1 MVETSKRPVLRPNNL
16 EDQTK
21 KTLGF
26 NIKPSLS
33 EVKEGVVTT
42 SLKPKLR
49 PDYKKMTEDFG
60 NLEFRA
66 DLDKQLSW
74 NPLARLGYQ
83 PNKTKVLKTDSPS
96 FYAAYDSMVFD
107 PDGTDKSLQDS
118 AIRKGFPK
126 EEAKRLKAGD
136 VFVTSDTAFNPVFS
150 HEYTHVGLEK
160 VFKLAKKN
168 PKTFKEKYGEDAY
181 GLIVTSTDDYIRD
194 EYLTELFDDL
204 TTKFNSLGLGDSLKV
219 SDKFPNKS
227 IAFTTGSNRYD
238 NKFIG
243 TREIFQDAIKNKN
256 TKIKKEDVTTFN
268 KNLKGIFGV
277 MDAAQD
283 ILTEQGEPPKA
294 KRKEKELSYFE
305 QFKKAL
311 GFAQGGL
318 ADMNTQTQR
327 AFALGGEAETAETVD
342 PVSGN
347 DVPPG
352 SLPEEV
358 RDDIDAKLSEGEYV
372 VPADVVRYYGV
383 KFFENLRTKAK
394 QGLQQMD
401 EDGRIGGEPTSEMFL
416 PFDVSELEV
425 EDENGV
431 RMAVGGLVPGYYVGG
446 GVGSS
451 FGGGWGY
458 GDPFK
463 TPTVVKPP
471 EPVAPVTPSVPST
484 GSYVRTYYDR
494 YGNPVSIMFINGQPQ
509 QSLEGLTTSNPD
521 RTDTV
526 QENQRFEGA
535 KLNDLGQPIDKYGN
549 IITASSSGG
558 FNLPS
563 FGFGTSA
570 AEEFDYAKTLAD
582 ETDLDRYKKIGAY
595 ASGELAKNKPSLL
608 GRIGQTLISVGVGA
622 IAGPAAGLIAGQA
635 YGINKNQQNIADAQL
650 SLKVLESQYTGKDIN
665 ATGATVGYKPDPPQS
680 KNASI
685 KAAYDALKEE
695 LENIA
700 DQNPSFFK
708 QAMGYAAPNI
718 DARFKKLGLKQKAT
732 TADAIIAENQQGVK
746 SAAELAKDA
755 RLGLARTK
763 WAGQPKKNVSWNQT
777 GPTNETYEKYVNI
790 GRQSER
796 ITARGQ
802 VMRTQAD
809 AFNQNRAD
817 DQAAATKRAGD
828 RAAARRAA
836 NSRDGYTD
844 KQGKTHRTGQDA
856 VDAFNRDNAD
866 DIRTK
871 YGGNKE
877 TDSNGQNSGCF
888 LTTAIVEHR
897 GESDDGPTLTKLR
910 YFRDTYLVD
919 YPEEIKKYYNIA
931 PKIVAAIPKNNPEW
945 DWVGTQ
951 IDSAIQDID
960 NNMPDKAHKTY
971 KNMVL
976 KLETNWL
983 N

>member
-16 EDQTK
+16 KDQTK

-283 ILTEQGEPPKA
+283 ILTEQGEPLKA

-327 AFALGGEAETAETVD
+327 AFALGGEAETVD

-383 KFFENLRTKAK
+383 KFFENLRSKAK

-401 EDGRIGGEPTSEMFL
+401 EDGRIGGEPTSEMSL
-416 PFDVSELEV
+416 PFDLSELEV
-425 EDENGV
+425 EDDDGM
-431 RMAVGGLVPGYYVGG
+431 RMAVGGLVAEYNVGG
-446 GVGSS
+446 YTGVGSS
-451 FGGGWGY
+451 FGGYGGY
-458 GDPFK
+458 KPYDP
-463 TPTVVKPP
+463 TA
-471 EPVAPVTPSVPST
+471 PVAPTTVAPTTAAPTTVAMGPKIE
-484 GSYVRTYYDR
+484 TYYRAD
-494 YGNPVSIMFINGQPQ
+494 GTPVPITFINGKPQ
-509 QSLEGLTTSNPD
+509 QSTQGLTKKNPNSM
-521 RTDTV
+521 DTKETYS
-526 QENQRFEGA
+526 QMEGVT
-535 KLNDLGQPIDKYGN
+535 LNDQGQPVKDGKVID
-549 IITASSSGG
+549 TSSAGG
-558 FNLPS
+558 FTLPS
-563 FGFGTSA
+563 FGLGTSA
-570 AEEFDYAKTLAD
+570 KQEFDYAEALKQDPTKAATAIRD
-582 ETDLDRYKKIGAY
+582 Y
-595 ASGELAKNKPSLL
+595 AVGSDQAGGELGKNKDTLFTRL
-608 GRIGQTLISVGVGA
+608 GQALVGYGVSA
-622 IAGPAAGLIAGQA
+622 VAGPVAGVAAGQA
-635 YGINKNQQNIADAQL
+635 FGTNRKNQNIADAQVAQM
-650 SLKVLESQYTGKDIN
+650 VLEKQLGVDPSKFSDLGYKADSPAELAWKEIN
-665 ATGATVGYKPDPPQS
+665 AG
-680 KNASI
+680 I
-685 KAAYDALKEE
+685 KAQVGKQTNWELIANVLRPDAEKRYDALGFAKQQD
-695 LENIA
+695 LANKLTSAVTGSTDITSPAQIA
-700 DQNPSFFK
+700 QN
-708 QAMGYAAPNI
+708 
-718 DARFKKLGLKQKAT
+718 AR
-732 TADAIIAENQQGVK
+732 IER
-746 SAAELAKDA
+746 AK
-755 RLGLARTK
+755 TE
-763 WAGQPKKNVSWNQT
+763 WAGKPKGNPSWNQT
-777 GPTNETYEKYVNI
+777 GPTADTYKAYVNI
-790 GRQSER
+790 GRQSEK
-796 ITARGQ
+796 ITAKGE

-809 AFNQNRAD
+809 AYNQNRAD
-817 DQAAATKRAGD
+817 DQSAASKRAGD
-828 RAAARRAA
+828 RAAARG
-836 NSRDGYTD
+836 GY
-844 KQGKTHRTGQDA
+844 KGPNGENLTGQAA
-856 VDAFNRDNAD
+856 VNQFNADNAD

-871 YGGNKE
+871 YGGNKQ
-877 TDSNGQNSGCF
+877 TDSNGEDSGGTHCC
-888 LTTAIVEHR
+888 TAAQAR
-897 GESDDGPTLTKLR
+897 GDMTITEVKKLR
-910 YFRDTYLVD
+910 AWHREQDMFWQEGYDVWGKVIADNLVAKSKWQSDRVRDFYDHKIYGKRTIGSMYADVVI
-919 YPEEIKKYYNIA
+919 YPMSYIIGGYKILKNTLKIK
-931 PKIVAAIPKNNPEW
+931 
-945 DWVGTQ
+945 GTNYG
-951 IDSAIQDID
+951 S
-960 NNMPDKAHKTY
+960 
-971 KNMVL
+971 
-976 KLETNWL
+976 
-983 N
+983 

>member
-16 EDQTK
+16 KDQTK

-283 ILTEQGEPPKA
+283 ILTEQGEPLKA

-327 AFALGGEAETAETVD
+327 AFALGGEAETVD

-383 KFFENLRTKAK
+383 KFFENLRSKAK

-401 EDGRIGGEPTSEMFL
+401 EDGRIGGEPTSEMSL
-416 PFDVSELEV
+416 PFDLSELEV
-425 EDENGV
+425 EDDDGM
-431 RMAVGGLVPGYYVGG
+431 RMAVGGLVAEYAVGG
-446 GVGSS
+446 YTGVGSS
-451 FGGGWGY
+451 FGGYGGY
-458 GDPFK
+458 KPYDPTAPVALTPVGIINSF
-463 TPTVVKPP
+463 TPTVKSPIAPVPDTPVKSKAATVLTVPIA
-471 EPVAPVTPSVPST
+471 PVAPTPVRVTS
-484 GSYVRTYYDR
+484 
-494 YGNPVSIMFINGQPQ
+494 PV
-509 QSLEGLTTSNPD
+509 
-521 RTDTV
+521 
-526 QENQRFEGA
+526 
-535 KLNDLGQPIDKYGN
+535 
-549 IITASSSGG
+549 
-558 FNLPS
+558 
-563 FGFGTSA
+563 
-570 AEEFDYAKTLAD
+570 
-582 ETDLDRYKKIGAY
+582 
-595 ASGELAKNKPSLL
+595 
-608 GRIGQTLISVGVGA
+608 
-622 IAGPAAGLIAGQA
+622 
-635 YGINKNQQNIADAQL
+635 
-650 SLKVLESQYTGKDIN
+650 
-665 ATGATVGYKPDPPQS
+665 
-680 KNASI
+680 
-685 KAAYDALKEE
+685 
-695 LENIA
+695 
-700 DQNPSFFK
+700 
-708 QAMGYAAPNI
+708 
-718 DARFKKLGLKQKAT
+718 
-732 TADAIIAENQQGVK
+732 
-746 SAAELAKDA
+746 
-755 RLGLARTK
+755 
-763 WAGQPKKNVSWNQT
+763 
-777 GPTNETYEKYVNI
+777 
-790 GRQSER
+790 
-796 ITARGQ
+796 
-802 VMRTQAD
+802 
-809 AFNQNRAD
+809 
-817 DQAAATKRAGD
+817 
-828 RAAARRAA
+828 
-836 NSRDGYTD
+836 
-844 KQGKTHRTGQDA
+844 
-856 VDAFNRDNAD
+856 
-866 DIRTK
+866 
-871 YGGNKE
+871 
-877 TDSNGQNSGCF
+877 
-888 LTTAIVEHR
+888 
-897 GESDDGPTLTKLR
+897 
-910 YFRDTYLVD
+910 
-919 YPEEIKKYYNIA
+919 
-931 PKIVAAIPKNNPEW
+931 
-945 DWVGTQ
+945 
-951 IDSAIQDID
+951 
-960 NNMPDKAHKTY
+960 
-971 KNMVL
+971 
-976 KLETNWL
+976 
-983 N
+983 